1 MNQHLTIRVYG
12 RVQGVFYRQSTK
24 NKADELNLAGFVRNE
39 PDGSVLIEAE
49 GDAKALYELQEWTK
63 KGPPFASV
71 NYIEVTEG
79 DWQNLKGFVIQR

>member
-24 NKADELNLAGFVRNE
+24 SKADELKLTGFVRNE

-49 GDAKALYELQEWTK
+49 GDETALLELQEWSK
-63 KGPPFASV
+63 QGPPFASV
-71 NYIEVTEG
+71 NYIEVTKSG
-79 DWQNLKGFVIQR
+79 WQGLTGFVIER